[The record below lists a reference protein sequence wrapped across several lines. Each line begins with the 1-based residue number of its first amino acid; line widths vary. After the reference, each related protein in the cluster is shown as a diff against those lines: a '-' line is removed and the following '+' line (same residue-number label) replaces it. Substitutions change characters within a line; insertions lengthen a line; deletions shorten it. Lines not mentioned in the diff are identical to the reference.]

1 MCPVAWFA
9 VPFTEQCSFL
19 VRMKISVIT
28 AVFNAAGTI
37 EETLLSVAKQTH
49 PDVEHVV
56 MDGASTDATPEIIAR
71 HLDKLTRFVSEPDH
85 GVYDAMNKG
94 LALAS
99 GDVIGFL
106 NADDVYAS
114 KDVLSRVVDIME
126 RESLDALFGDV
137 EFFRSKN
144 PTRTVR
150 RYRSTHFSPDR
161 IASGWMPAHPAMFLR
176 RDVYQRYGLFR
187 TDYRIAGD
195 FEYCARI
202 FHGGG
207 LIYRSLPETLV
218 RMRTGGISTSGWRN
232 TLLLNREV
240 LRACRENGIDTNML
254 KILSKYPAKLLEFLG
269 K

>member
-1 MCPVAWFA
+1 
-9 VPFTEQCSFL
+9 
-19 VRMKISVIT
+19 MKISIIT
-28 AVFNAAGTI
+28 AVFNAANTI
-37 EETLLSVAKQTH
+37 EETLLSVAQQTH
-49 PDVEHVV
+49 QNVEHVV
-56 MDGASTDATPEIIAR
+56 VDGGSSDATPKIIACHR
-71 HLDKLTRFVSEPDH
+71 DKLARFISEPDH

-99 GDVIGFL
+99 GEVVGFL
-106 NADDVYAS
+106 NADDVYAD

-137 EFFRSKN
+137 EFFRPED

-150 RYRSTHFSPDR
+150 RYRSARFSPDQ
-161 IASGWMPAHPAMFLR
+161 IALGWMPAHPALFLR
-176 RDVYQRYGLFR
+176 RRVYENYGLFR

-202 FHGGG
+202 FHGNT
-207 LIYRSLPETLV
+207 LAYRNLPETLV

-240 LRACRENGIDTNML
+240 LRACRENGIDTNIL
-254 KILSKYPAKLLEFLG
+254 KIFSKYPAKLLEFLV